1 MSKRTDAIRRLFTA
15 EPAPAALSADNK
27 PPPRVAAGA
36 VRSMKDTFSDI
47 ERENAELR
55 ARVGAGEQ
63 VVEIDPALVDPS
75 PFADRFSGEDDPSF
89 EQLRQSIAE
98 RGQEIPI
105 LLRVHP
111 SQPGR
116 YQTAF
121 GHRRLRAAR
130 LLGRPVKAI
139 LRALDDDDLV
149 VAQGVENAAR
159 EDLSFIER
167 AVFALRLET
176 AGRSR
181 AVIQQALAIDKAE
194 ASKLI
199 AVARAVPEPL
209 ARAIGKAPRI
219 GRGRWQEFADAA
231 QDRAA
236 LRLAE
241 AAARQADFAAAP
253 SDERFA
259 RALAAA
265 KGGEKGGAGQGEGA
279 GGAVTTIRDRSGAP
293 LAEMRAG
300 ARDLRLRLARKD
312 DGAFARF
319 LGARLPGLFDEFRA
333 SAAPAAKDD

>member
-1 MSKRTDAIRRLFTA
+1 VSKRTDAIRRLFAA
-15 EPAPAALSADNK
+15 EPAGQGLSADNK
-27 PPPRVAAGA
+27 PPPARVAAGA
-36 VRSMKDTFSDI
+36 VRSMKETFSDI

-63 VVEIDPALVDPS
+63 VVEIDPSLIDPS
-75 PFADRFSGEDDPSF
+75 PYADRFAVEDDPSF
-89 EQLRQSIAE
+89 EQLKQSIAE

-105 LLRVHP
+105 LVRAHP
-111 SQPGR
+111 LAAGR

-139 LRALDDDDLV
+139 VRALDEDDLV

-167 AVFALRLET
+167 AVFALRLER

-181 AVIQQALAIDKAE
+181 AVIQQALTIDKAE

-219 GRGRWQEFADAA
+219 GRGRWQEFAEATL
-231 QDRAA
+231 DRAA
-236 LRLAE
+236 LKRAEAATAASGFAALESDARFARVFAAARRDASDGAPPSHVVEIRDRAGRPVAELRASRRDLRVRLAE
-241 AAARQADFAAAP
+241 
-253 SDERFA
+253 
-259 RALAAA
+259 
-265 KGGEKGGAGQGEGA
+265 
-279 GGAVTTIRDRSGAP
+279 
-293 LAEMRAG
+293 
-300 ARDLRLRLARKD
+300 KD

-319 LGARLPGLFDEFRA
+319 LGERLPDLFDEFRA
-333 SAAPAAKDD
+333 FAAGRGAKDD

>member
-1 MSKRTDAIRRLFTA
+1 MNKRTDAIRRLFA
-15 EPAPAALSADNK
+15 ADPPAAPLSADNK
-27 PPPRVAAGA
+27 PPARVAAGA

-47 ERENAELR
+47 ERENEELR
-55 ARVGAGEQ
+55 ARVGAGERI
-63 VVEIDPALVDPS
+63 VDVDPALIDPS
-75 PFADRFSGEDDPSF
+75 PFADRFAAEDDAGF
-89 EQLRQSIAE
+89 EQLKLSISE
-98 RGQEIPI
+98 RGQEIPV
-105 LLRVHP
+105 LLRAHP
-111 SQPGR
+111 AAPGR

-121 GHRRLRAAR
+121 GHRRVRAAR
-130 LLGRPVKAI
+130 LLGLPVKAVV
-139 LRALDDDDLV
+139 RTLDDDALV

-199 AVARAVPEPL
+199 AVARAAPEAL

-219 GRGRWQEFADAA
+219 GRGRWQAFAEAV

-236 LRLAE
+236 LKRAE
-241 AAARQADFAAAP
+241 AAAKATGFVALD

-259 RALAAA
+259 RAFAAA
-265 KGGEKGGAGQGEGA
+265 RRVETPAAAARGEVIE
-279 GGAVTTIRDRSGAP
+279 IRDRAGRP
-293 LAEMRAG
+293 VAELRAS
-300 ARDLRLRLARKD
+300 ARDLRVRLTEKD

-319 LGARLPGLFDEFRA
+319 LGARLPDLFDEFRA
-333 SAAPAAKDD
+333 FDAARGAKDE